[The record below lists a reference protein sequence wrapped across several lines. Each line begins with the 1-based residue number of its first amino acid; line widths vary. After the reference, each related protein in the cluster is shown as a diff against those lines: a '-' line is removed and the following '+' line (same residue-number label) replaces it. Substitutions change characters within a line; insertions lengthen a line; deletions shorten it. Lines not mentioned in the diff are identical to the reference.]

1 MYKSF
6 TIDHAN
12 ENNFTHQRQ
21 ELRSDQLFLKVD
33 LIMSVVASF
42 KVINFNRGDLELE
55 RKLWIFRS

>member
-12 ENNFTHQRQ
+12 ENNFTYQRQ

-55 RKLWIFRS
+55 RKLWSFCS